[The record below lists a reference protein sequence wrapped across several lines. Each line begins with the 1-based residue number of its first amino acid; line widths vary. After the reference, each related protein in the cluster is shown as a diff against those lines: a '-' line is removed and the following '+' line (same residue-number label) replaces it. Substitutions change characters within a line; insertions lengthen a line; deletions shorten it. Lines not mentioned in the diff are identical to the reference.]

1 MNRLCLPGATL
12 GSGLSLHLAG
22 EEAHYILRVLRL
34 RKGDGIFIFDGAGNE
49 YEAVLET
56 AERGNAFLRLGRAV
70 KRNTEPLVR
79 ISLAQ
84 ALPRGDKMDLIIQKC
99 TEIGVSE
106 IRPFSSARGIPRV
119 KEDAQRGRLSRWR
132 RIAREAAEQSHRV
145 FIPNVAEIIALDQI
159 AGSIGSYDLCLVA
172 WEDSTEPLKAI
183 WGRINREAH
192 SILLVVGPEGGF
204 ATEEIELLRSCG
216 ALDISLGS
224 RILRTETAGMVLAAL
239 TVYEMDS

>member
-56 AERGNAFLRLGRAV
+56 AERGSAFLRLGRAV

-99 TEIGVSE
+99 TEIGVAE
-106 IRPFSSARGIPRV
+106 ILPFSSARGIPRV
-119 KEDAQRGRLSRWR
+119 KEITQAGRLSRWR
-132 RIAREAAEQSHRV
+132 RIACEAAEQSQRV
-145 FIPNVAEIIALDQI
+145 FIPEVAEITALDQI
-159 AGSIGSYDLCLVA
+159 AESIGSYDLSLVA
-172 WEDSTEPLKAI
+172 WEDSIEPLKTV
-183 WGRINREAH
+183 WGRINRGAH

-204 ATEEIELLRSCG
+204 TIEEIELLRSYG